1 MSILCLGDSALTV
14 GNRISDLPGRAG
26 VGVTF
31 SERDS
36 EHSMP

>member
-1 MSILCLGDSALTV
+1 MSILCLDDSALTV

-31 SERDS
+31 Q
-36 EHSMP
+36 